1 MMDNIKELSVK
12 ANRLSILLMKGWN
25 PETARYANEFSNEL
39 DSIFQ
44 EYSYGFGASGDRR

>member
-1 MMDNIKELSVK
+1 MDNFEDMSIKAK
-12 ANRLSILLMKGWN
+12 RLSILLLRGWN

-44 EYSYGFGASGDRR
+44 EYSNGFGRSGDRH

>member
-1 MMDNIKELSVK
+1 MTVYEDLSVK
-12 ANRLSILLMKGWN
+12 AKRLSKLLLMGWN

-44 EYSYGFGASGDRR
+44 EYGYGFGRSGDRR

>member
-1 MMDNIKELSVK
+1 MSVYEDMSIKAV
-12 ANRLSILLMKGWN
+12 RLSILLLSGWN

-44 EYSYGFGASGDRR
+44 EYGYGFGRSGDRR